1 LSDPNPSAQRQAGRY
16 DLEGVW
22 GNILSSTV
30 RIRNVSLGGVGVE
43 TQDALSVGRTYVLRV
58 GDADGGQV
66 LHIDVAWCR
75 FMGTA
80 IGEQGDVMP
89 VYQAGARA
97 QTQAVEDPEES
108 DETPE

>member
-1 LSDPNPSAQRQAGRY
+1 MPDAKSSAQRQARRY
-16 DLEGVW
+16 DLKGVW

-43 TQDALSVGRTYVLRV
+43 THDALSVGRTYVLRV
-58 GDADGGQV
+58 GDEDGGQV

-75 FMGTA
+75 FMGTSF
-80 IGEQGDVMP
+80 GEQGDVVP
-89 VYQAGARA
+89 IYRAGARA
-97 QTQAVEDPEES
+97 NSVNHEEAEEK

>member
-1 LSDPNPSAQRQAGRY
+1 MPDAEPSAQRRVRRY
-16 DLEGVW
+16 DLDGVW
-22 GNILSSTV
+22 GSILSSTV

-43 TQDALSVGRTYVLRV
+43 THDALSVGRTYVLRV

-66 LHIDVAWCR
+66 LRIDVAWCR
-75 FMGTA
+75 FMGTT

-89 VYQAGARA
+89 VYRAGARA
-97 QTQAVEDPEES
+97 QPHAIEDPEEN